1 MKRLWNV
8 LISLELGLWL
18 LALLCI
24 AMAAGSFQ
32 LKGEYAAAINFMPLF
47 DWLAETPAAHSW
59 WLWLTV
65 ALLTLLAVNTLF
77 CSGETLRL
85 RWGRAGVMP
94 LLAPQLVHAGFL
106 LIVAA
111 HLVSALGASVQ
122 QFEVS
127 EGSLLR
133 LPDGRPFAVA
143 AIAANIS
150 PMGMPIGFSGELAID
165 PRNPALRVVISP
177 NRPWFS
183 GGYGVYIKQ
192 AVMYPYPRAL
202 LEVHRE
208 PGAGMALAGAILFT
222 IGNVLLLR
230 LRSKRGEEASS
241 SANEAGGEGRQAGP
255 RTVGTGLLR
264 RVRRHAQEAGIGED
278 HRGIGG
284 EEQ

>member
-1 MKRLWNV
+1 MKRLWNA

-18 LALLCI
+18 LALLCA

-47 DWLAETPAAHSW
+47 AWLAEVPAAHSW

-65 ALLTLLAVNTLF
+65 ALLALLAVNTLL
-77 CSGETLRL
+77 CSAETLRL
-85 RWGRAGVMP
+85 RRGRAGLMP

-106 LIVAA
+106 LIVTA

-143 AIAANIS
+143 AIAANVS

-165 PRNPALRVVISP
+165 PRDPAQRVVISP
-177 NRPWFS
+177 NHPWFS

-192 AVMYPYPRAL
+192 AEMYPYPRAL
-202 LEVHRE
+202 LEIHRE

-222 IGNVLLLR
+222 IGNVMVLR
-230 LRSKRGEEASS
+230 LRSKRDGVARPGV
-241 SANEAGGEGRQAGP
+241 NEAESEE
-255 RTVGTGLLR
+255 TVT
-264 RVRRHAQEAGIGED
+264 
-278 HRGIGG
+278 
-284 EEQ
+284 